1 MNQNQRP
8 FVGVGSIVIKNNK
21 VLLLKRTSSLGNDTW
36 CFPGGHL
43 EFKET
48 FEEAVRRETLEE
60 SGVAIKNTRFITATN
75 DLYEK
80 ENIHYVT
87 IFMLSDYDHGE
98 AKIME
103 PEKSSEIGWFDWNNL
118 PSPLLLPVEILV
130 KSGFSPF

>member
-21 VLLLKRTSSLGNDTW
+21 VLLLKRKSSLGNDTW

-103 PEKSSEIGWFDWNNL
+103 PEKSSKIGWFDWNNL